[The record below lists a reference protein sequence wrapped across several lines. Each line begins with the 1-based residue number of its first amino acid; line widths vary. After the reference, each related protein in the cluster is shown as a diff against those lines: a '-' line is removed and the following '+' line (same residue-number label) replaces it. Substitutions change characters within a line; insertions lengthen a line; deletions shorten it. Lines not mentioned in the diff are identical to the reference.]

1 MKNLEQLNSILLIDD
16 DEINNI
22 LHSVFINKL
31 DLGLEVN
38 TALNGIEGL
47 DFILGDGEVKLEL
60 PCMVM
65 LDLKMPIMDGW
76 EFMKA
81 YEESVPKELKDQIT
95 IVLVT
100 TSDNQED
107 KDRAES
113 NEFIDD
119 FSQKPLSDDT
129 FRYLI
134 QSHFNLVVI

>member
-1 MKNLEQLNSILLIDD
+1 MRNLERLNSILLIDD

-31 DLGLEVN
+31 DLDLQVN
-38 TALNGIEGL
+38 TVLNGQEGI
-47 DFILGDGEVKLEL
+47 DFIMGKDLEL

-81 YEESVPKELKDQIT
+81 YEESVPKELKEQIT

-100 TSDNQED
+100 TSDNEED
-107 KDRAES
+107 KDRAEV

-129 FRYLI
+129 FRHLI
-134 QSHFNLVVI
+134 QSHFNLAAI

>member
-38 TALNGIEGL
+38 TALNGKEGL

-76 EFMKA
+76 EFMKS

-107 KDRAES
+107 KDRAKS
-113 NEFIDD
+113 NKFIDD

-129 FRYLI
+129 FRHLI